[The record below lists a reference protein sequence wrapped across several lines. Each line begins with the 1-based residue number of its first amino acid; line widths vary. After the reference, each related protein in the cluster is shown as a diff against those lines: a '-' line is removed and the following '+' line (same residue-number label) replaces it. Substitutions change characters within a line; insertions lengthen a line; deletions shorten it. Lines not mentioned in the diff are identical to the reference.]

1 MEYKQTNVYIVLF
14 LTVLYICIFL
24 PQQLCININ
33 TNTIFQIIS
42 GNWRINM
49 KKHKILSSLLTAAIL
64 LQGTVSYASA
74 APASTYTNNTMLTA
88 SGSAVTGSSTMD
100 NTASLQA
107 ELQAGSVLKSKLR
120 KASKTEGIFDNKTYT
135 HADVFDGMNI
145 YNGIDVSYYNKTIDW
160 EEVKESGVDFA
171 IIRAGYRGYGAAG
184 TLCTDVKF
192 VENIEG
198 ALDAG
203 IQVGVYYFTEAI
215 NKQEAIEEA
224 EYCLDKIKD
233 YDVTLPIVID
243 YEFPTDSS
251 GPIGRMYKANL
262 SKSAATNNCIA
273 FCETIKDAGYEPM
286 IYANKSDL
294 ATLINGTK
302 LSQSYK
308 IWLANYTTKTT
319 YSNPYE
325 YWQYTSSGSVDGIT
339 GKVDCNFWYT
349 DTTIDGSTPD
359 NDNNNVDVTT
369 PPDIIE
375 EPAETETPVIT
386 EPPAVTEKPDATI
399 KPAVTPTLAPKPTA
413 TPTLKPTPSPKPTAT
428 PTPKPTPSPKPTATP
443 TPKPTPSPKPTAT
456 PTPKPTP
463 SPKPTATPTLKPTP
477 SPKPTVTPTLKP
489 APSPKPTATPTPKPI
504 ESIDLSKAKIAQI
517 TDKTYTGREIMPPVQ
532 ISLNGSTLV
541 EGEDYELIYS
551 NNINTG
557 TAIITIT
564 GTGNYT
570 GSIVSS
576 FIIKPRKTSS
586 FTGNPANKY
595 ITLKWNG
602 NTGAQGYQIYRADVY
617 NGTYQ
622 KIKTVTKKTVTSFKN
637 TKLLA
642 DHEYYY
648 KIRSYAKINGKTYYS
663 SYTTLTTATMKTRQA
678 AIATSNLY
686 LLKTPA
692 AKSAKLITIP
702 KKATMEYLG
711 KTYLKNNKT
720 FIHVSYVVK
729 SKTYNGYLLPKAPLK
744 FYSLGKTIAALNIR
758 KAAGTNKKILAVIP
772 EGTPVAIFKKIIVK
786 SDTWYKTSYHDGKK
800 LYNGYISADYIN

>member
-1 MEYKQTNVYIVLF
+1 
-14 LTVLYICIFL
+14 
-24 PQQLCININ
+24 
-33 TNTIFQIIS
+33 
-42 GNWRINM
+42 M

-375 EPAETETPVIT
+375 EPDATKTPVIT
-386 EPPAVTEKPDATI
+386 ETPVATEEPDATI
-399 KPAVTPTLAPKPTA
+399 KPAVTPTLA
-413 TPTLKPTPSPKPTAT
+413 
-428 PTPKPTPSPKPTATP
+428 
-443 TPKPTPSPKPTAT
+443 
-456 PTPKPTP
+456 
-463 SPKPTATPTLKPTP
+463 PKPTATPTLKPTP

-504 ESIDLSKAKIAQI
+504 ESIDLSKAKIAKI

-622 KIKTVTKKTVTSFKN
+622 KIKTVTKKN
-637 TKLLA
+637 
-642 DHEYYY
+642 
-648 KIRSYAKINGKTYYS
+648 SY
-663 SYTTLTTATMKTRQA
+663 
-678 AIATSNLY
+678 
-686 LLKTPA
+686 
-692 AKSAKLITIP
+692 
-702 KKATMEYLG
+702 
-711 KTYLKNNKT
+711 
-720 FIHVSYVVK
+720 
-729 SKTYNGYLLPKAPLK
+729 
-744 FYSLGKTIAALNIR
+744 
-758 KAAGTNKKILAVIP
+758 
-772 EGTPVAIFKKIIVK
+772 IIQK
-786 SDTWYKTSYHDGKK
+786 YKTAG
-800 LYNGYISADYIN
+800 

>member
-428 PTPKPTPSPKPTATP
+428 PTPKP
-443 TPKPTPSPKPTAT
+443 
-456 PTPKPTP
+456 
-463 SPKPTATPTLKPTP
+463 
-477 SPKPTVTPTLKP
+477 
-489 APSPKPTATPTPKPI
+489 I
-504 ESIDLSKAKIAQI
+504 ESIDLSKAKIAKI

>member
-1 MEYKQTNVYIVLF
+1 
-14 LTVLYICIFL
+14 
-24 PQQLCININ
+24 
-33 TNTIFQIIS
+33 
-42 GNWRINM
+42 M

-88 SGSAVTGSSTMD
+88 SGSAVTGSSTMN

-286 IYANKSDL
+286 IYANKIDL

-428 PTPKPTPSPKPTATP
+428 PTPKP
-443 TPKPTPSPKPTAT
+443 
-456 PTPKPTP
+456 
-463 SPKPTATPTLKPTP
+463 
-477 SPKPTVTPTLKP
+477 
-489 APSPKPTATPTPKPI
+489 I
-504 ESIDLSKAKIAQI
+504 ESIDLSKAKIAKI

>member
-262 SKSAATNNCIA
+262 SKSVATNNCIA

-443 TPKPTPSPKPTAT
+443 TPKPTP
-456 PTPKPTP
+456 
-463 SPKPTATPTLKPTP
+463 
-477 SPKPTVTPTLKP
+477 
-489 APSPKPTATPTPKPI
+489 
-504 ESIDLSKAKIAQI
+504 
-517 TDKTYTGREIMPPVQ
+517 
-532 ISLNGSTLV
+532 
-541 EGEDYELIYS
+541 
-551 NNINTG
+551 
-557 TAIITIT
+557 
-564 GTGNYT
+564 
-570 GSIVSS
+570 
-576 FIIKPRKTSS
+576 
-586 FTGNPANKY
+586 
-595 ITLKWNG
+595 
-602 NTGAQGYQIYRADVY
+602 
-617 NGTYQ
+617 
-622 KIKTVTKKTVTSFKN
+622 
-637 TKLLA
+637 
-642 DHEYYY
+642 
-648 KIRSYAKINGKTYYS
+648 
-663 SYTTLTTATMKTRQA
+663 
-678 AIATSNLY
+678 
-686 LLKTPA
+686 
-692 AKSAKLITIP
+692 
-702 KKATMEYLG
+702 
-711 KTYLKNNKT
+711 
-720 FIHVSYVVK
+720 
-729 SKTYNGYLLPKAPLK
+729 
-744 FYSLGKTIAALNIR
+744 
-758 KAAGTNKKILAVIP
+758 
-772 EGTPVAIFKKIIVK
+772 
-786 SDTWYKTSYHDGKK
+786 
-800 LYNGYISADYIN
+800 

>member
-1 MEYKQTNVYIVLF
+1 MEYKQTDVYIVLF
-14 LTVLYICIFL
+14 STVLYICIFL

-74 APASTYTNNTMLTA
+74 APASTYTNNTMHTA
-88 SGSAVTGSSTMD
+88 SGSAVTGSSTID

-107 ELQAGSVLKSKLR
+107 ELQSGPVLKSKLR
-120 KASKTEGIFDNKTYT
+120 KASQTEGIFDNKTYT

-349 DTTIDGSTPD
+349 DTVIDGSTPGND
-359 NDNNNVDVTT
+359 NNNDNNNVDVTT
-369 PPDIIE
+369 PPDITE

-386 EPPAVTEKPDATI
+386 EPPAVTEKPAETV
-399 KPAVTPTLAPKPTA
+399 KPTPKPTV
-413 TPTLKPTPSPKPTAT
+413 T

-463 SPKPTATPTLKPTP
+463 SPKPTATPT
-477 SPKPTVTPTLKP
+477 
-489 APSPKPTATPTPKPI
+489 PKPI
-504 ESIDLSKAKIAQI
+504 ESIDLSKAKIVKI

-532 ISLNGSTLV
+532 ISLNGNTLV
-541 EGEDYELIYS
+541 EGEDYELTYS
-551 NNINTG
+551 DNINTG
-557 TAIITIT
+557 TATVTIT

-576 FIIKPRKTSS
+576 FIIKPKKTSS
-586 FTGNPANKY
+586 FSGTPANKY

-617 NGTYQ
+617 NGTYK
-622 KIKTVTKKTVTSFKN
+622 KIKTVTKRTVTSFKN
-637 TKLLA
+637 TKLLS

-663 SYTTLTTATMKTRQA
+663 SYATLTTATMKTRQA

-692 AKSAKLITIP
+692 AKSAKLVTIP
-702 KKATMEYLG
+702 KKATVEYLG

-729 SKTYNGYLLPKAPLK
+729 SKNYNGYLLPKAPLK
-744 FYSLGKTIAALNIR
+744 FYSLGKTVAALNIR

-772 EGTPVAIFKKIIVK
+772 EGTPVAIFKKVIVK

>member
-1 MEYKQTNVYIVLF
+1 
-14 LTVLYICIFL
+14 
-24 PQQLCININ
+24 
-33 TNTIFQIIS
+33 
-42 GNWRINM
+42 M

-262 SKSAATNNCIA
+262 SKSVATNNCIA

-428 PTPKPTPSPKPTATP
+428 PTPKP
-443 TPKPTPSPKPTAT
+443 
-456 PTPKPTP
+456 
-463 SPKPTATPTLKPTP
+463 
-477 SPKPTVTPTLKP
+477 
-489 APSPKPTATPTPKPI
+489 I
-504 ESIDLSKAKIAQI
+504 ESIDLSKAKIAKI

-692 AKSAKLITIP
+692 AKSAKLVTIP

>member
-399 KPAVTPTLAPKPTA
+399 KPAVTPTLAPKPTT
-413 TPTLKPTPSPKPTAT
+413 TPTLKPT
-428 PTPKPTPSPKPTATP
+428 
-443 TPKPTPSPKPTAT
+443 
-456 PTPKPTP
+456 
-463 SPKPTATPTLKPTP
+463 
-477 SPKPTVTPTLKP
+477 
-489 APSPKPTATPTPKPI
+489 PSPKPTATPTPKPI
-504 ESIDLSKAKIAQI
+504 ESIDLSKAKIAKI

>member
-1 MEYKQTNVYIVLF
+1 MVYKQTNVYIILF

-33 TNTIFQIIS
+33 TNTIFQIVS

-74 APASTYTNNTMLTA
+74 APASTYTNKTWQTA
-88 SGSAVTGSSTMD
+88 SGSAITGFSTMD
-100 NTASLQA
+100 SNNKNKTASLQA
-107 ELQAGSVLKSKLR
+107 ELQSKPAFKSKLR
-120 KASKTEGIFDNKTYT
+120 KASQTEGIFDNKTYT

-192 VENIEG
+192 VENIER

-243 YEFPTDSS
+243 YEYPTDSS

-286 IYANKSDL
+286 VYANKSDL

-349 DTTIDGSTPD
+349 NTVIDGNTPD
-359 NDNNNVDVTT
+359 NDNNDNNNVDVTT
-369 PPDIIE
+369 PPDITE
-375 EPAETETPVIT
+375 EPSVTAAPVIT
-386 EPPAVTEKPDATI
+386 ETPAATI
-399 KPAVTPTLAPKPTA
+399 NPTATPTKKPTPAPKPTA
-413 TPTLKPTPSPKPTAT
+413 TPTLKPTPA
-428 PTPKPTPSPKPTATP
+428 
-443 TPKPTPSPKPTAT
+443 
-456 PTPKPTP
+456 
-463 SPKPTATPTLKPTP
+463 PKPTATPTLKPTP
-477 SPKPTVTPTLKP
+477 VPKPTATPTLKP
-489 APSPKPTATPTPKPI
+489 TPAPKPTNTPTPKPI
-504 ESIDLSKAKIAQI
+504 ESIDLSKAKIAKI
-517 TDKTYTGREIMPPVQ
+517 TDKIYTGKEITPSVQ
-532 ISLNGSTLV
+532 ISLDGNTLI

-557 TAIITIT
+557 TATVTIT

-570 GSIVSS
+570 GNIVSS
-576 FIIKPRKTSS
+576 FIIKPKKTSS
-586 FTGNPANKY
+586 FSGNPANKY

-663 SYTTLTTATMKTRQA
+663 SYATLTTATMKTRQA
-678 AIATSNLY
+678 AIATSNLD

-692 AKSAKLITIP
+692 AKSTKLVTIP
-702 KKATMEYLG
+702 KKATVEYLG

-729 SKTYNGYLLPKAPLK
+729 SKTYNGYLPPKSSLK

-772 EGTPVAIFKKIIVK
+772 EGTPVAIFKKVIVK
-786 SDTWYKTSYHDGKK
+786 SDVWYKTSYHDGKK
-800 LYNGYISADYIN
+800 LYNGYISADYIS

>member
-1 MEYKQTNVYIVLF
+1 
-14 LTVLYICIFL
+14 
-24 PQQLCININ
+24 
-33 TNTIFQIIS
+33 
-42 GNWRINM
+42 M
-49 KKHKILSSLLTAAIL
+49 KKHKILSSLLMAAIL

-413 TPTLKPTPSPKPTAT
+413 TPTPKPT
-428 PTPKPTPSPKPTATP
+428 
-443 TPKPTPSPKPTAT
+443 
-456 PTPKPTP
+456 
-463 SPKPTATPTLKPTP
+463 
-477 SPKPTVTPTLKP
+477 
-489 APSPKPTATPTPKPI
+489 PSPKPTATPTPKPI
-504 ESIDLSKAKIAQI
+504 ESIDLSKAKIAKI

>member
-294 ATLINGTK
+294 ATLINGTFIM
-302 LSQSYK
+302 QMHTK
-308 IWLANYTTKTT
+308 ICL
-319 YSNPYE
+319 
-325 YWQYTSSGSVDGIT
+325 
-339 GKVDCNFWYT
+339 
-349 DTTIDGSTPD
+349 
-359 NDNNNVDVTT
+359 
-369 PPDIIE
+369 
-375 EPAETETPVIT
+375 
-386 EPPAVTEKPDATI
+386 
-399 KPAVTPTLAPKPTA
+399 PTLSNRMPT
-413 TPTLKPTPSPKPTAT
+413 
-428 PTPKPTPSPKPTATP
+428 
-443 TPKPTPSPKPTAT
+443 
-456 PTPKPTP
+456 
-463 SPKPTATPTLKPTP
+463 
-477 SPKPTVTPTLKP
+477 
-489 APSPKPTATPTPKPI
+489 
-504 ESIDLSKAKIAQI
+504 
-517 TDKTYTGREIMPPVQ
+517 
-532 ISLNGSTLV
+532 
-541 EGEDYELIYS
+541 
-551 NNINTG
+551 
-557 TAIITIT
+557 
-564 GTGNYT
+564 
-570 GSIVSS
+570 
-576 FIIKPRKTSS
+576 
-586 FTGNPANKY
+586 
-595 ITLKWNG
+595 
-602 NTGAQGYQIYRADVY
+602 
-617 NGTYQ
+617 
-622 KIKTVTKKTVTSFKN
+622 
-637 TKLLA
+637 
-642 DHEYYY
+642 
-648 KIRSYAKINGKTYYS
+648 
-663 SYTTLTTATMKTRQA
+663 
-678 AIATSNLY
+678 
-686 LLKTPA
+686 
-692 AKSAKLITIP
+692 
-702 KKATMEYLG
+702 
-711 KTYLKNNKT
+711 
-720 FIHVSYVVK
+720 
-729 SKTYNGYLLPKAPLK
+729 
-744 FYSLGKTIAALNIR
+744 
-758 KAAGTNKKILAVIP
+758 
-772 EGTPVAIFKKIIVK
+772 
-786 SDTWYKTSYHDGKK
+786 
-800 LYNGYISADYIN
+800 

>member
-1 MEYKQTNVYIVLF
+1 
-14 LTVLYICIFL
+14 
-24 PQQLCININ
+24 
-33 TNTIFQIIS
+33 
-42 GNWRINM
+42 M

-74 APASTYTNNTMLTA
+74 APASTYTNNTMHTA
-88 SGSAVTGSSTMD
+88 SGSAITGSSTMD

-107 ELQAGSVLKSKLR
+107 ELQSGPVLKSKLR
-120 KASKTEGIFDNKTYT
+120 KASQTEGIFDNKTYT

-349 DTTIDGSTPD
+349 DTVIDGSTPGND
-359 NDNNNVDVTT
+359 NNNDNNNVDVTT
-369 PPDIIE
+369 PPDITE

-386 EPPAVTEKPDATI
+386 EPPTVTEKPAET
-399 KPAVTPTLAPKPTA
+399 VKPT
-413 TPTLKPTPSPKPTAT
+413 
-428 PTPKPTPSPKPTATP
+428 
-443 TPKPTPSPKPTAT
+443 
-456 PTPKPTP
+456 
-463 SPKPTATPTLKPTP
+463 
-477 SPKPTVTPTLKP
+477 PKPTVTPTPKP
-489 APSPKPTATPTPKPI
+489 TPSPKPTATPTPKPI
-504 ESIDLSKAKIAQI
+504 ESIDLSKAKIVKI

-532 ISLNGSTLV
+532 ISLNGNTLV
-541 EGEDYELIYS
+541 EGEDYELTYS
-551 NNINTG
+551 DNINTG
-557 TAIITIT
+557 TATVTIT

-576 FIIKPRKTSS
+576 FIIKPKKTSS
-586 FTGNPANKY
+586 FSGTPANKY

-617 NGTYQ
+617 NGTYK
-622 KIKTVTKKTVTSFKN
+622 KIKTVTKRTVTSFKN
-637 TKLLA
+637 TKLLS

-663 SYTTLTTATMKTRQA
+663 SYATLTTATMKTRQA

-692 AKSAKLITIP
+692 AKSAKLVTIP
-702 KKATMEYLG
+702 KKATVEYLG

-729 SKTYNGYLLPKAPLK
+729 SKNYNGYLLPKAPLK
-744 FYSLGKTIAALNIR
+744 FYSLGKTVAALNIR

-772 EGTPVAIFKKIIVK
+772 EGTPVAIFKKVIVK

>member
-49 KKHKILSSLLTAAIL
+49 KKHKILSSLLMAAIL

-399 KPAVTPTLAPKPTA
+399 KPAVTPTLAPKPT
-413 TPTLKPTPSPKPTAT
+413 
-428 PTPKPTPSPKPTATP
+428 
-443 TPKPTPSPKPTAT
+443 
-456 PTPKPTP
+456 
-463 SPKPTATPTLKPTP
+463 
-477 SPKPTVTPTLKP
+477 VTPTLKP

-504 ESIDLSKAKIAQI
+504 ESIDLSKAKIAKI

>member
-375 EPAETETPVIT
+375 EPDATKTPVIT
-386 EPPAVTEKPDATI
+386 ETPVATEEPDATI

-443 TPKPTPSPKPTAT
+443 TPKP
-456 PTPKPTP
+456 
-463 SPKPTATPTLKPTP
+463 
-477 SPKPTVTPTLKP
+477 
-489 APSPKPTATPTPKPI
+489 I
-504 ESIDLSKAKIAQI
+504 ESIDLSKAKIAKI

>member
-88 SGSAVTGSSTMD
+88 SGSAVTGSSTMN

-286 IYANKSDL
+286 IYANKIDL

-428 PTPKPTPSPKPTATP
+428 PTPKP
-443 TPKPTPSPKPTAT
+443 
-456 PTPKPTP
+456 
-463 SPKPTATPTLKPTP
+463 
-477 SPKPTVTPTLKP
+477 
-489 APSPKPTATPTPKPI
+489 I
-504 ESIDLSKAKIAQI
+504 ESIDLSKAKIAKI

>member
-375 EPAETETPVIT
+375 EPDATKTPVIT
-386 EPPAVTEKPDATI
+386 ETPVATEEPDATI
-399 KPAVTPTLAPKPTA
+399 KPAVTPTLA
-413 TPTLKPTPSPKPTAT
+413 
-428 PTPKPTPSPKPTATP
+428 
-443 TPKPTPSPKPTAT
+443 
-456 PTPKPTP
+456 
-463 SPKPTATPTLKPTP
+463 PKPTATPTLKPTP

-504 ESIDLSKAKIAQI
+504 ESIDLSKAKIAKI

>member
-1 MEYKQTNVYIVLF
+1 
-14 LTVLYICIFL
+14 
-24 PQQLCININ
+24 
-33 TNTIFQIIS
+33 
-42 GNWRINM
+42 M

-74 APASTYTNNTMLTA
+74 APASTYTNNTMHTA
-88 SGSAVTGSSTMD
+88 SGSAITGSSTMD

-107 ELQAGSVLKSKLR
+107 ELQSGPVLKSKLR
-120 KASKTEGIFDNKTYT
+120 KASQTEGIFDNKTYT

-349 DTTIDGSTPD
+349 DTVIDGSTPGND
-359 NDNNNVDVTT
+359 NNNDNNNVDVTT
-369 PPDIIE
+369 PPDITE

-386 EPPAVTEKPDATI
+386 EPPTVTEKPAETV
-399 KPAVTPTLAPKPTA
+399 KPTPKPTV
-413 TPTLKPTPSPKPTAT
+413 T

-456 PTPKPTP
+456 PTPKP
-463 SPKPTATPTLKPTP
+463 
-477 SPKPTVTPTLKP
+477 
-489 APSPKPTATPTPKPI
+489 I
-504 ESIDLSKAKIAQI
+504 ESIDLSKAKIVKI

-532 ISLNGSTLV
+532 ISLNGNTLV
-541 EGEDYELIYS
+541 EGEDYELTYS
-551 NNINTG
+551 DNINTG
-557 TAIITIT
+557 TATVTIT

-576 FIIKPRKTSS
+576 FIIKPKKTSS
-586 FTGNPANKY
+586 FSGTPANKY

-617 NGTYQ
+617 NGTYK
-622 KIKTVTKKTVTSFKN
+622 KIKTVTKRTVTSFKN
-637 TKLLA
+637 TKLLS

-663 SYTTLTTATMKTRQA
+663 SYATLTTATMKTRQA

-692 AKSAKLITIP
+692 AKSAKLVTIP
-702 KKATMEYLG
+702 KKATVEYLG

-729 SKTYNGYLLPKAPLK
+729 SKNYNGYLLPKAPLK
-744 FYSLGKTIAALNIR
+744 FYSLGKTVAALNIR

-772 EGTPVAIFKKIIVK
+772 EGTPVAIFKKVIVK

>member
-1 MEYKQTNVYIVLF
+1 
-14 LTVLYICIFL
+14 
-24 PQQLCININ
+24 
-33 TNTIFQIIS
+33 
-42 GNWRINM
+42 M

-399 KPAVTPTLAPKPTA
+399 KPAVTPTLAPKPTT

-428 PTPKPTPSPKPTATP
+428 PTP
-443 TPKPTPSPKPTAT
+443 
-456 PTPKPTP
+456 
-463 SPKPTATPTLKPTP
+463 KPTP

-504 ESIDLSKAKIAQI
+504 ESIDLSKAKIAKI

>member
-375 EPAETETPVIT
+375 EPDATKTPVIT
-386 EPPAVTEKPDATI
+386 ETPVATEEPDATI

-428 PTPKPTPSPKPTATP
+428 PTPKP
-443 TPKPTPSPKPTAT
+443 
-456 PTPKPTP
+456 
-463 SPKPTATPTLKPTP
+463 
-477 SPKPTVTPTLKP
+477 
-489 APSPKPTATPTPKPI
+489 I
-504 ESIDLSKAKIAQI
+504 ESIDLSKAKIAKI

-692 AKSAKLITIP
+692 AKSAKLVTIP

>member
-375 EPAETETPVIT
+375 EPAETETPIIT

-428 PTPKPTPSPKPTATP
+428 PTPKP
-443 TPKPTPSPKPTAT
+443 
-456 PTPKPTP
+456 
-463 SPKPTATPTLKPTP
+463 
-477 SPKPTVTPTLKP
+477 
-489 APSPKPTATPTPKPI
+489 I
-504 ESIDLSKAKIAQI
+504 ESIDLSKAKIAKI

>member
-375 EPAETETPVIT
+375 EPAETETPIIT

-443 TPKPTPSPKPTAT
+443 TPKP
-456 PTPKPTP
+456 
-463 SPKPTATPTLKPTP
+463 
-477 SPKPTVTPTLKP
+477 
-489 APSPKPTATPTPKPI
+489 I
-504 ESIDLSKAKIAQI
+504 ESIDLSKAKIAKI

>member
-308 IWLANYTTKTT
+308 IWLANYTNKTT

-375 EPAETETPVIT
+375 EPDATKTPVIT
-386 EPPAVTEKPDATI
+386 ETPVATEEPDATI

-428 PTPKPTPSPKPTATP
+428 PTPKP
-443 TPKPTPSPKPTAT
+443 
-456 PTPKPTP
+456 
-463 SPKPTATPTLKPTP
+463 
-477 SPKPTVTPTLKP
+477 
-489 APSPKPTATPTPKPI
+489 I
-504 ESIDLSKAKIAQI
+504 ESIDLSKAKIAKI

>member
-1 MEYKQTNVYIVLF
+1 MEYKQTDVYIVLF
-14 LTVLYICIFL
+14 STVLYICIFL

-74 APASTYTNNTMLTA
+74 APASTYTNNTMHTA
-88 SGSAVTGSSTMD
+88 SGSAVTGSSTID

-107 ELQAGSVLKSKLR
+107 ELQSGPVLKSKLR
-120 KASKTEGIFDNKTYT
+120 KASQTEGIFDNKTYT

-349 DTTIDGSTPD
+349 DTVIDGSTPGND
-359 NDNNNVDVTT
+359 NNNDNNNVDVTT
-369 PPDIIE
+369 PPDITE

-386 EPPAVTEKPDATI
+386 EPPAVTEKPAETV
-399 KPAVTPTLAPKPTA
+399 KPTPKPTVTPTP
-413 TPTLKPTPSPKPTAT
+413 KPTPSPKPTATPTPKPTPSPKPIAT

-456 PTPKPTP
+456 PTPKP
-463 SPKPTATPTLKPTP
+463 
-477 SPKPTVTPTLKP
+477 
-489 APSPKPTATPTPKPI
+489 I
-504 ESIDLSKAKIAQI
+504 ESIDLSKAKIVKI

-532 ISLNGSTLV
+532 ISLNGNTLV
-541 EGEDYELIYS
+541 EGEDYELTYS
-551 NNINTG
+551 DNINTG
-557 TAIITIT
+557 TATVTIT

-576 FIIKPRKTSS
+576 FIIKPKKTSS
-586 FTGNPANKY
+586 FSGTPANKY

-617 NGTYQ
+617 NGTYK
-622 KIKTVTKKTVTSFKN
+622 KIKTVTKRTVTSFKN
-637 TKLLA
+637 TKLLS

-663 SYTTLTTATMKTRQA
+663 SYATLTTATMKTRQA

-692 AKSAKLITIP
+692 AKSAKLVTIP
-702 KKATMEYLG
+702 KKATVEYLG

-729 SKTYNGYLLPKAPLK
+729 SKNYNGYLLPKAPLK
-744 FYSLGKTIAALNIR
+744 FYSLGKTVAALNIR

-772 EGTPVAIFKKIIVK
+772 EGTPVAIFKKVIVK

>member
-88 SGSAVTGSSTMD
+88 SGSAVTGSSTMN

-428 PTPKPTPSPKPTATP
+428 PTPKP
-443 TPKPTPSPKPTAT
+443 
-456 PTPKPTP
+456 
-463 SPKPTATPTLKPTP
+463 
-477 SPKPTVTPTLKP
+477 
-489 APSPKPTATPTPKPI
+489 I
-504 ESIDLSKAKIAQI
+504 ESIDLSKAKIAKI

>member
-262 SKSAATNNCIA
+262 SKSVATNNCIA

-428 PTPKPTPSPKPTATP
+428 PTPKP
-443 TPKPTPSPKPTAT
+443 
-456 PTPKPTP
+456 
-463 SPKPTATPTLKPTP
+463 
-477 SPKPTVTPTLKP
+477 
-489 APSPKPTATPTPKPI
+489 I
-504 ESIDLSKAKIAQI
+504 ESIDLSKAKIAKI

-692 AKSAKLITIP
+692 AKSAKLVTIP

>member
-49 KKHKILSSLLTAAIL
+49 KKHKILSSLLMAAIL

-428 PTPKPTPSPKPTATP
+428 PTPKP
-443 TPKPTPSPKPTAT
+443 
-456 PTPKPTP
+456 
-463 SPKPTATPTLKPTP
+463 
-477 SPKPTVTPTLKP
+477 
-489 APSPKPTATPTPKPI
+489 I
-504 ESIDLSKAKIAQI
+504 ESIDLSKAKIAKI

>member
-1 MEYKQTNVYIVLF
+1 
-14 LTVLYICIFL
+14 
-24 PQQLCININ
+24 
-33 TNTIFQIIS
+33 
-42 GNWRINM
+42 M

-88 SGSAVTGSSTMD
+88 SGSAVTGSSTMN

-428 PTPKPTPSPKPTATP
+428 PTPKP
-443 TPKPTPSPKPTAT
+443 
-456 PTPKPTP
+456 
-463 SPKPTATPTLKPTP
+463 
-477 SPKPTVTPTLKP
+477 
-489 APSPKPTATPTPKPI
+489 I
-504 ESIDLSKAKIAQI
+504 ESIDLSKAKIAKI

>member
-399 KPAVTPTLAPKPTA
+399 KPAVTPTLAPKPTV
-413 TPTLKPTPSPKPTAT
+413 TPTLKPT
-428 PTPKPTPSPKPTATP
+428 
-443 TPKPTPSPKPTAT
+443 
-456 PTPKPTP
+456 
-463 SPKPTATPTLKPTP
+463 
-477 SPKPTVTPTLKP
+477 
-489 APSPKPTATPTPKPI
+489 PSPKPTATPTPKPI
-504 ESIDLSKAKIAQI
+504 ESIDLSKAKIAKI

>member
-88 SGSAVTGSSTMD
+88 SGSAVTGSSTMN

-443 TPKPTPSPKPTAT
+443 TPKP
-456 PTPKPTP
+456 
-463 SPKPTATPTLKPTP
+463 
-477 SPKPTVTPTLKP
+477 
-489 APSPKPTATPTPKPI
+489 I
-504 ESIDLSKAKIAQI
+504 ESIDLSKAKIAKI

>member
-1 MEYKQTNVYIVLF
+1 
-14 LTVLYICIFL
+14 
-24 PQQLCININ
+24 
-33 TNTIFQIIS
+33 
-42 GNWRINM
+42 M

-74 APASTYTNNTMLTA
+74 APASTYTNNTMHTA
-88 SGSAVTGSSTMD
+88 SGSAITGSSTMD

-107 ELQAGSVLKSKLR
+107 ELQSGPVLKSKLR
-120 KASKTEGIFDNKTYT
+120 KASQTEGIFDNKTYT

-349 DTTIDGSTPD
+349 DTVIDGSTPGND
-359 NDNNNVDVTT
+359 NNNDNNNVDVTT
-369 PPDIIE
+369 PPDITE

-386 EPPAVTEKPDATI
+386 EPPTVTEKPAETV
-399 KPAVTPTLAPKPTA
+399 KPTPKPTV
-413 TPTLKPTPSPKPTAT
+413 T

-463 SPKPTATPTLKPTP
+463 SPKPTATPT
-477 SPKPTVTPTLKP
+477 
-489 APSPKPTATPTPKPI
+489 PKPI
-504 ESIDLSKAKIAQI
+504 ESIDLSKAKIVKI

-532 ISLNGSTLV
+532 ISLNGNTLV
-541 EGEDYELIYS
+541 EGEDYELTYS
-551 NNINTG
+551 DNINTG
-557 TAIITIT
+557 TATVTIT

-576 FIIKPRKTSS
+576 FIIKPKKTSS
-586 FTGNPANKY
+586 FSGTPANKY

-617 NGTYQ
+617 NGTYK
-622 KIKTVTKKTVTSFKN
+622 KIKTVTKRTVTSFKN
-637 TKLLA
+637 TKLLS

-663 SYTTLTTATMKTRQA
+663 SYATLTTATMKTRQA

-692 AKSAKLITIP
+692 AKSAKLVTIP
-702 KKATMEYLG
+702 KKATVEYLG

-729 SKTYNGYLLPKAPLK
+729 SKNYNGYLLPKAPLK
-744 FYSLGKTIAALNIR
+744 FYSLGKTVAALNIR

-772 EGTPVAIFKKIIVK
+772 EGTPVAIFKKVIVK

>member
-1 MEYKQTNVYIVLF
+1 
-14 LTVLYICIFL
+14 
-24 PQQLCININ
+24 
-33 TNTIFQIIS
+33 
-42 GNWRINM
+42 M

-171 IIRAGYRGYGAAG
+171 IIRAGYRGYGVAG

-399 KPAVTPTLAPKPTA
+399 KPAVTPTLAPKPTV

-443 TPKPTPSPKPTAT
+443 TPKP
-456 PTPKPTP
+456 
-463 SPKPTATPTLKPTP
+463 
-477 SPKPTVTPTLKP
+477 
-489 APSPKPTATPTPKPI
+489 I
-504 ESIDLSKAKIAQI
+504 ESIDLSKAKIAKI

>member
-1 MEYKQTNVYIVLF
+1 
-14 LTVLYICIFL
+14 
-24 PQQLCININ
+24 
-33 TNTIFQIIS
+33 
-42 GNWRINM
+42 M

-428 PTPKPTPSPKPTATP
+428 PTPKPTPS
-443 TPKPTPSPKPTAT
+443 
-456 PTPKPTP
+456 
-463 SPKPTATPTLKPTP
+463 
-477 SPKPTVTPTLKP
+477 
-489 APSPKPTATPTPKPI
+489 
-504 ESIDLSKAKIAQI
+504 
-517 TDKTYTGREIMPPVQ
+517 
-532 ISLNGSTLV
+532 
-541 EGEDYELIYS
+541 
-551 NNINTG
+551 
-557 TAIITIT
+557 
-564 GTGNYT
+564 
-570 GSIVSS
+570 
-576 FIIKPRKTSS
+576 F
-586 FTGNPANKY
+586 F
-595 ITLKWNG
+595 
-602 NTGAQGYQIYRADVY
+602 
-617 NGTYQ
+617 
-622 KIKTVTKKTVTSFKN
+622 
-637 TKLLA
+637 
-642 DHEYYY
+642 
-648 KIRSYAKINGKTYYS
+648 
-663 SYTTLTTATMKTRQA
+663 
-678 AIATSNLY
+678 
-686 LLKTPA
+686 
-692 AKSAKLITIP
+692 
-702 KKATMEYLG
+702 
-711 KTYLKNNKT
+711 
-720 FIHVSYVVK
+720 
-729 SKTYNGYLLPKAPLK
+729 
-744 FYSLGKTIAALNIR
+744 
-758 KAAGTNKKILAVIP
+758 
-772 EGTPVAIFKKIIVK
+772 
-786 SDTWYKTSYHDGKK
+786 
-800 LYNGYISADYIN
+800 

>member
-88 SGSAVTGSSTMD
+88 SGSAVTGSSTMN

-413 TPTLKPTPSPKPTAT
+413 TPTLKPTPSPKPT
-428 PTPKPTPSPKPTATP
+428 
-443 TPKPTPSPKPTAT
+443 
-456 PTPKPTP
+456 
-463 SPKPTATPTLKPTP
+463 
-477 SPKPTVTPTLKP
+477 VTPTLKP

-504 ESIDLSKAKIAQI
+504 ESIDLSKAKIAKI

>member
-1 MEYKQTNVYIVLF
+1 MEYKQTDVYIVLF
-14 LTVLYICIFL
+14 STVLYICIFL

-74 APASTYTNNTMLTA
+74 APASTYTNNTMHTA
-88 SGSAVTGSSTMD
+88 SGSAVTGSSTID

-107 ELQAGSVLKSKLR
+107 ELQSGPVLKSKLR
-120 KASKTEGIFDNKTYT
+120 KASQTEGIFDNKTYT

-349 DTTIDGSTPD
+349 DTVIDGSTPGND
-359 NDNNNVDVTT
+359 NNNDNNNVDVTT
-369 PPDIIE
+369 PPDITE

-386 EPPAVTEKPDATI
+386 EPPAVTEKPAETV
-399 KPAVTPTLAPKPTA
+399 KPTPKPTVTPTP
-413 TPTLKPTPSPKPTAT
+413 KPTPSPKPTATPTPKPTPSPKPIAT

-463 SPKPTATPTLKPTP
+463 SPKPTATPT
-477 SPKPTVTPTLKP
+477 
-489 APSPKPTATPTPKPI
+489 PKPI
-504 ESIDLSKAKIAQI
+504 ESIDLSKAKIVKI

-532 ISLNGSTLV
+532 ISLNGNTLV
-541 EGEDYELIYS
+541 EGEDYELTYS
-551 NNINTG
+551 DNINTG
-557 TAIITIT
+557 TATVTIT

-576 FIIKPRKTSS
+576 FIIKPKKTSS
-586 FTGNPANKY
+586 FSGTPANKY

-617 NGTYQ
+617 NGTYK
-622 KIKTVTKKTVTSFKN
+622 KIKTVTKRTVTSFKN
-637 TKLLA
+637 TKLLS

-663 SYTTLTTATMKTRQA
+663 SYATLTTATMKTRQA

-692 AKSAKLITIP
+692 AKSAKLVTIP
-702 KKATMEYLG
+702 KKATVEYLG

-729 SKTYNGYLLPKAPLK
+729 SKNYNGYLLPKAPLK
-744 FYSLGKTIAALNIR
+744 FYSLGKTVAALNIR

-772 EGTPVAIFKKIIVK
+772 EGTPVAIFKKVIVK

>member
-413 TPTLKPTPSPKPTAT
+413 TPTLKPTPSPKPT
-428 PTPKPTPSPKPTATP
+428 
-443 TPKPTPSPKPTAT
+443 
-456 PTPKPTP
+456 
-463 SPKPTATPTLKPTP
+463 
-477 SPKPTVTPTLKP
+477 VTPTLKP

-504 ESIDLSKAKIAQI
+504 ESIDLSKAKIAKI

-541 EGEDYELIYS
+541 EGEDYGLIYS

>member
-1 MEYKQTNVYIVLF
+1 
-14 LTVLYICIFL
+14 
-24 PQQLCININ
+24 
-33 TNTIFQIIS
+33 
-42 GNWRINM
+42 M

-88 SGSAVTGSSTMD
+88 SGSAVTGSSTMN

-413 TPTLKPTPSPKPTAT
+413 TPTLKPTPSPKPT
-428 PTPKPTPSPKPTATP
+428 
-443 TPKPTPSPKPTAT
+443 
-456 PTPKPTP
+456 
-463 SPKPTATPTLKPTP
+463 
-477 SPKPTVTPTLKP
+477 VTPTLKP

-504 ESIDLSKAKIAQI
+504 ESIDLSKAKIAKI

>member
-1 MEYKQTNVYIVLF
+1 
-14 LTVLYICIFL
+14 
-24 PQQLCININ
+24 
-33 TNTIFQIIS
+33 
-42 GNWRINM
+42 M

-375 EPAETETPVIT
+375 EPDATKTPVIT
-386 EPPAVTEKPDATI
+386 ETPVATEEPDATI
-399 KPAVTPTLAPKPTA
+399 KPAVTPTLA
-413 TPTLKPTPSPKPTAT
+413 
-428 PTPKPTPSPKPTATP
+428 
-443 TPKPTPSPKPTAT
+443 
-456 PTPKPTP
+456 
-463 SPKPTATPTLKPTP
+463 PKPTATPTLKPTP

-504 ESIDLSKAKIAQI
+504 ESIDLSKAKIAKI

>member
-1 MEYKQTNVYIVLF
+1 
-14 LTVLYICIFL
+14 
-24 PQQLCININ
+24 
-33 TNTIFQIIS
+33 
-42 GNWRINM
+42 M

-375 EPAETETPVIT
+375 EPDATKTPVIT
-386 EPPAVTEKPDATI
+386 ETPVATEEPDATI

-428 PTPKPTPSPKPTATP
+428 PTPKP
-443 TPKPTPSPKPTAT
+443 
-456 PTPKPTP
+456 
-463 SPKPTATPTLKPTP
+463 
-477 SPKPTVTPTLKP
+477 
-489 APSPKPTATPTPKPI
+489 I
-504 ESIDLSKAKIAQI
+504 ESIDLSKAKIAKI